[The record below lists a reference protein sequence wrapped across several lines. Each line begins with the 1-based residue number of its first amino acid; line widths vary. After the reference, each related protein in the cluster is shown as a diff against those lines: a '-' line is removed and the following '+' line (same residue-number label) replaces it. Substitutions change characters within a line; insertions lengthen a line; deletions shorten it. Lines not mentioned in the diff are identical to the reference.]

1 MLGARLCPPE
11 KKTIDVHE
19 TLDRALEVIGF
30 QGRLREVEVVKHYAP
45 AGNFA
50 YGNASELKQVFLTVI
65 TNALDA
71 MDDTGDACGESFVK
85 INDTG
90 GGISAE
96 QINRIFDPFF
106 STKAERGGTGLG
118 LSISKKILA
127 DLNGDITVAS
137 ESGTGATFTVTLPK
151 A

>member
-1 MLGARLCPPE
+1 M
-11 KKTIDVHE
+11 
-19 TLDRALEVIGF
+19 
-30 QGRLREVEVVKHYAP
+30 KHYAP

>member
-1 MLGARLCPPE
+1 M
-11 KKTIDVHE
+11 
-19 TLDRALEVIGF
+19 
-30 QGRLREVEVVKHYAP
+30 KHYAP

-71 MDDTGDACGESFVK
+71 MDDTGVLTIETGDACGESFVK